1 MMRTGKV
8 ADAGAWL
15 VQNRL
20 IIILTITLAVGAAV
34 VPSFL
39 TETTLGLSLDRA
51 STLGIIA
58 VGLTVLLLAGQIDL
72 SSGAVL
78 ALSGIT
84 AIAAQSAL
92 GPTGAV
98 AAGLLIGA
106 AVGLVNGILVVYL
119 HINSLIATL
128 ATMLAVRAVAHL
140 VTDSQPVT
148 GADPLFGLGVGL
160 PMVWV
165 LTQRTVIFLVA
176 ILLLA
181 LWLTRTVPGR
191 NLFAIG
197 SNAASASASGVRV
210 NLYLLGAFV
219 FAGFCA
225 GAAGVLQ
232 SLSINT
238 GSPVFGDALTV
249 AVIAAVVVGGT
260 RIEGG
265 RGSALGTLGGVVTLA
280 ALTTAM
286 EYRSVPA
293 YTQSVVTGLIL
304 ILLIVLDR
312 AIADQ
317 PPRPRIGLRLKALTG
332 TRAGA

>member
-1 MMRTGKV
+1 MMRTGKL
-8 ADAGAWL
+8 ADVGTWL

-20 IIILTITLAVGAAV
+20 VIILTITLAVGAAV

-78 ALSGIT
+78 ALSGVT

-92 GPTGAV
+92 GPMGAV
-98 AAGLLIGA
+98 VAGLLVGA

-128 ATMLAVRAVAHL
+128 ATMLAVRALAHL
-140 VTDSQPVT
+140 VTDSQPVSA
-148 GADPLFGLGVGL
+148 ADPLFGLSVGL
-160 PMVWV
+160 PAIWV
-165 LTQRTVIFLVA
+165 LTQRTVIFLAA

-181 LWLTRTVPGR
+181 LWLRRTVPGR
-191 NLFAIG
+191 NLYAIG
-197 SNAASASASGVRV
+197 SNAASATASGVRV
-210 NLYLLGAFV
+210 NLYLLGCFV

-238 GSPVFGDALTV
+238 GSPVFGDSLTV

-265 RGSALGTLGGVVTLA
+265 RGSALGTLGGVITLA

-293 YTQSVVTGLIL
+293 YTQAVVTGLIL
-304 ILLIVLDR
+304 IVLIVLDR

-317 PPRPRIGLRLKALTG
+317 PPRPRRALRLTTFTG
-332 TRAGA
+332 ARGA

>member
-1 MMRTGKV
+1 MRNRKAAQVGT
-8 ADAGAWL
+8 WL

-20 IIILTITLAVGAAV
+20 VIILAITLAIGTSM

-39 TETTLGLSLDRA
+39 TESTLGLSLDRA
-51 STLGIIA
+51 STIGIIA

-78 ALSGIT
+78 ALSGIV
-84 AIAAQSAL
+84 AIDAQSAL
-92 GPTGAV
+92 GPSGAV
-98 AAGLLIGA
+98 VAGLLVGV
-106 AVGLVNGILVVYL
+106 AVGLLNGILVVYL

-128 ATMLAVRAVAHL
+128 ATMLAVRALAHL

-148 GADPLFGLGVGL
+148 GPDPLFGLSVGT

-181 LWLTRTVPGR
+181 VWLTRTVPGR

-197 SNAASASASGVRV
+197 SNAASATASGIRV
-210 NLYLLGAFV
+210 NLYLLGSFV

-225 GAAGVLQ
+225 GLAGVLQ

-238 GSPVFGDALTV
+238 GSPVFGDTLTV
-249 AVIAAVVVGGT
+249 TVIAAVVVGGT

-265 RGSALGTLGGVVTLA
+265 RGSALGTLGGVITLA

-293 YTQSVVTGLIL
+293 YTQQVVTGAIL

-317 PPRPRIGLRLKALTG
+317 PPRPRRGLRVSALTG
-332 TRAGA
+332 ARAGA